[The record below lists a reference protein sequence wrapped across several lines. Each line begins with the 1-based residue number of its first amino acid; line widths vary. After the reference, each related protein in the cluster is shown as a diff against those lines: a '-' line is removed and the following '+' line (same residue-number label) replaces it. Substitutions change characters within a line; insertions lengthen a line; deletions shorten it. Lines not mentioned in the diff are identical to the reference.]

1 MGQERKGEKEIIFLL
16 PKMKLKKSLH
26 LALNILFHSKLRSW
40 LTIIGIII
48 GIGAV
53 VGIISMSLG
62 AQQQLEERLSQ
73 FGANIITITSGS
85 SRAMGIKFG
94 GEEPF
99 GGKYSESA
107 STAKNLTS
115 KDIILIR
122 SISNIKYV
130 MGEVSGK
137 ADISY
142 SSKTASKVSC
152 TGVDVLVW
160 KDITTEQLSSGR
172 LLMAGDSYSV
182 VVGETLAKSMFGT
195 QLSVNDKITIGG
207 ASFNVVGILES
218 GNSVYMPL
226 ETARNV
232 LDDVRKN
239 SFDSISVMV
248 YDVSLSNDTVN
259 DITKKLMI
267 LHGILQENKK
277 DFTVTNPITMQKT
290 MESTMSTMTLF
301 LGAIAAIS
309 LLVGAIGIANTMF
322 TSVLEKTNE
331 IGIMK
336 AIGARNKDILSIFL
350 FNSGLIGLVGGIGGV
365 IVGVLASTII
375 NTMAGISVSSSRGPT
390 GGAFG
395 FLGGSSYV
403 SIQLILG
410 ALFFAIIIGMIAG
423 AIPARRASKLNPV
436 DALRYE

>member
-1 MGQERKGEKEIIFLL
+1 MRF
-16 PKMKLKKSLH
+16 KKSLH
-26 LALNILFHSKLRSW
+26 LALNILFHSRLRSW

-62 AQQQLEERLSQ
+62 AQQQLEQRLNE

-85 SRAMGIKFG
+85 SRAMGIRFG

-99 GGKYSESA
+99 GGKYSESS
-107 STAKNLTS
+107 STTKNLTS
-115 KDIILIR
+115 KDVTVLR
-122 SISNIKYV
+122 TISNVKYV
-130 MGEVSGK
+130 MGQVSGK
-137 ADISY
+137 ADVIY
-142 SSKTASKVSC
+142 SSKTSSKVSC

-172 LLMAGDSYSV
+172 FLIAGDSYSV
-182 VVGETLAKSMFGT
+182 VIGGSMAKSTFGT
-195 QLSVNDKITIGG
+195 QLSVNDKIKIGG
-207 ASFNVVGILES
+207 VSFNIVGILES
-218 GNSVYMPL
+218 GNGVYMPI

-248 YDVSLSNDTVN
+248 DDVSLSNDTVN
-259 DITKKLMI
+259 DITKKLMMS
-267 LHGILQENKK
+267 HGILQESKK
-277 DFTVTNPITMQKT
+277 DFTVTNPVTMQEN

-350 FNSGLIGLVGGIGGV
+350 INSGLIGLVGGIGGI
-365 IVGVLASTII
+365 IVGVIASTVI
-375 NTMAGISVSSSRGPT
+375 NTMAGIGSSSGGPT

-395 FLGGSSYV
+395 FLSGSSYV

-423 AIPARRASKLNPV
+423 VIPAYRASKLNPV